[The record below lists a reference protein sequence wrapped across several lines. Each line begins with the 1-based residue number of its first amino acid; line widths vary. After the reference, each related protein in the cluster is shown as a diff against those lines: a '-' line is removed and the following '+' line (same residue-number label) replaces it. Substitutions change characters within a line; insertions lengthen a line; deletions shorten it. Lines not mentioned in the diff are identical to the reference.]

1 MAGSRG
7 PVPKRSDQRRRTS
20 RPDVEVT
27 KGSAAP
33 NAGPPPADPLWHEL
47 ARKWYQS
54 LTESG
59 QREWYEPSDWA
70 EALVWA
76 HVLSAELERDKMSAM
91 MLVAWSAACSRLLV
105 TEGDRRRMR
114 MELERGKVS
123 DPDED
128 AAVASMAAYRG
139 KPRAV

>member
-7 PVPKRSDQRRRTS
+7 PVPKRSDQRRRTN

-59 QREWYEPSDWA
+59 QSQWYEPSDWA
-70 EALVWA
+70 EAQVWA
-76 HVLSAELERDKMSAM
+76 YVLSDQLESDKISAM

-114 MELERGKVS
+114 LELERGKAS

>member
-7 PVPKRSDQRRRTS
+7 PVPKRSDQRRRTNK
-20 RPDVEVT
+20 DDALIT
-27 KGSAAP
+27 KSAAAP
-33 NAGPPPADPLWHEL
+33 NAAAPKADPLWHDL
-47 ARKWYQS
+47 ARKWYEA
-54 LTESG
+54 LTVSG
-59 QREWYEPSDWA
+59 QAQWYEPSDWA
-70 EALVWA
+70 EAQVWA
-76 HVLSAELERDKMSAM
+76 HVLSEELERDKMSAM

-114 MELERGKVS
+114 LELERGKVS